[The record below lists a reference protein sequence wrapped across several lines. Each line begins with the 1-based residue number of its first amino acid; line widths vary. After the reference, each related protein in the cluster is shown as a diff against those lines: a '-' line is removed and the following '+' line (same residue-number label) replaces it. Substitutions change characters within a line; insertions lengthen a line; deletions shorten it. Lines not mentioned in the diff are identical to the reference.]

1 MTDYKKSGAAKTTV
15 TINSSELGI
24 RTGNV
29 YEAVALIG
37 KRSVQI
43 GEELRQ
49 ELHEKLEDFNV
60 HTESLEEIFENKEQ
74 IELSRLYEALPKP
87 TSLAIQEWLEGKIYF
102 RNPSEPSKD

>member
-1 MTDYKKSGAAKTTV
+1 MTDYKKSSAAKSTV
-15 TINSSELGI
+15 TINSSELGV

-29 YEAVALIG
+29 YEAVAIIG

-102 RNPSEPSKD
+102 RNPSEPTKD

>member
-1 MTDYKKSGAAKTTV
+1 MTDYKKSSAAKSTV
-15 TINSSELGI
+15 TINSSELGV

>member
-1 MTDYKKSGAAKTTV
+1 MTDYKKSSAAKSTV
-15 TINSSELGI
+15 TINSSELGV

-60 HTESLEEIFENKEQ
+60 HT
-74 IELSRLYEALPKP
+74 
-87 TSLAIQEWLEGKIYF
+87 
-102 RNPSEPSKD
+102 

>member
-1 MTDYKKSGAAKTTV
+1 MTDYKKSSAAKSTV
-15 TINSSELGI
+15 TINSSELGV

-87 TSLAIQEWLEGKIYF
+87 TSFAIQEWLEGKIYF

>member
-1 MTDYKKSGAAKTTV
+1 MTDYKKSSAAKSTV
-15 TINSSELGI
+15 TINSSELGV

-49 ELHEKLEDFNV
+49 ELHEKLEDFNE

>member
-1 MTDYKKSGAAKTTV
+1 MTDYKKSSAAKSTV
-15 TINSSELGI
+15 TINSSELGV

-74 IELSRLYEALPKP
+74 IELSRLYDALPKP